1 MDKSNTPLS
10 KHPNTPLFVR
20 SQTVTNTPL
29 RNCTITIFLG
39 EGEEGE
45 GVFVC
50 WERESFSIALSL
62 TLSPLKDQTLHL
74 IHHLPK
80 TKVSSISPSYFVLI
94 ICSFNIKRY
103 STYFILFIIFNI
115 NCPML
120 CGEWNP
126 LPKLLKSVPYV
137 TETANGGKGEWNP
150 DLCFSRNSSQLFVII
165 FDLWEHLK
173 KLQNEEWMRH
183 IERRIFERSIAY
195 LKILV
200 FKFTFGFSSLATT
213 LSFCSSNL

>member
-165 FDLWEHLK
+165 FDPMRASQKTPKWRMDATYWEENLWEIYRLFK
-173 KLQNEEWMRH
+173 NFGLQIYFW
-183 IERRIFERSIAY
+183 
-195 LKILV
+195 V
-200 FKFTFGFSSLATT
+200 FKFGNHTFIL
-213 LSFCSSNL
+213 